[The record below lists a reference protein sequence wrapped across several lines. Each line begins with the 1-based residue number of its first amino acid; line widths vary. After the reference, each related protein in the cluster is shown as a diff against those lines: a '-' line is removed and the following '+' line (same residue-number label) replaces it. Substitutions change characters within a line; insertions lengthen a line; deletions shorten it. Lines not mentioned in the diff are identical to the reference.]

1 MASHSMISRLL
12 GPGFT
17 LLLSAFL
24 LIASVLLSRAAGNDE
39 LFGDFY
45 SALILL
51 NVIGISLLALM
62 SAFQIWR
69 LIGQF
74 RARVLGSRLTLRF
87 VGTFAVL
94 ALIPLAVVY
103 YFAVQFLSRGIDS
116 WFDVQI
122 EQALDDALLLGR
134 SSLESIKLDV
144 VDQLRD
150 DADNIQRAESNFE
163 VFQLL
168 DELRQANDFEEMSLH
183 SMSGEIL
190 ASSSRDSISLIP
202 DVPDERVIRQ
212 LRQGKVYSEIEPIA
226 GGGLQLRVAI
236 RMAGRQVGEIGR
248 VLQILNPLP
257 LRYSRL
263 AESVESAS
271 AEYEKLQ
278 YLRRPLTFSFV
289 LTLSLVTLMT
299 LLIALLIAIYLA
311 RRLVAPLRDLAEGT
325 QAVAQGDYGKQ
336 LPVTSGDE
344 LGVLVSSFNRMTQEI
359 SSAQTAVRNSQF
371 EAEKQ
376 SAYLET
382 VLAHLSAGVMS
393 FDGARQLRTH
403 NAAAERILHTL
414 LGSFVESSIAEMIKA
429 LPTIEPLLNMID
441 QGISDDVSEWQ
452 KEISI
457 NSPLGQQTLVCSGTK
472 LSGAETESGCVV
484 VFDDATALIKA
495 QRDAA
500 WGEVARRLAH
510 EIKNPLTPIQLSAER
525 IRRRYLDKVEK
536 DDREILDRATRT
548 ITQQVESMKSMVN
561 AFSDYAQPV
570 ISRPKRLDINTLI
583 RDITE
588 LHIAHLTKIRFLFD
602 LADDLPLVM
611 TDPAGIRQVLNNLII
626 NASDALGDKG
636 GELKLRTRI
645 DPVKDN
651 LLVLEL
657 QDNGPGFPAELLD
670 RIFEPYV
677 TTKTSGSGLGLPI
690 SRRIIE
696 ENSGTMR
703 AANLPKGGAVV
714 IIQLPV
720 TPSQGTSIDER
731 QGKRE

>member
-1 MASHSMISRLL
+1 MISRLL

-414 LGSFVESSIAEMIKA
+414 LGTFVESSIAEMIKA
-429 LPTIEPLLNMID
+429 LPTVEPLLNMID

-484 VFDDATALIKA
+484 VFDDATTLIKA

-588 LHIAHLTKIRFLFD
+588 LHIAHLTRIRFLFD

-696 ENSGTMR
+696 ENGGTMR
-703 AANLPKGGAVV
+703 ATNLPEGGAVV
-714 IIQLPV
+714 IIHLPV
-720 TPSQGTSIDER
+720 TQSQGTSIDER

>member
-1 MASHSMISRLL
+1 MISRLL

-87 VGTFAVL
+87 VGAFAVL

-382 VLAHLSAGVMS
+382 VLAHLSSGVMS
-393 FDGARQLRTH
+393 FDGDRQLRTH

-414 LGSFVESSIAEMIKA
+414 LGTFVESSIAEMIKA
-429 LPTIEPLLNMID
+429 LPTVEPLLNMID

-588 LHIAHLTKIRFLFD
+588 LHIAHLTRIRFLFD

-696 ENSGTMR
+696 ENGGTMR
-703 AANLPKGGAVV
+703 ATNLPKGGAVV

>member
-1 MASHSMISRLL
+1 MISRLL

-74 RARVLGSRLTLRF
+74 RAKVLGSRLTLRF

-150 DADNIQRAESNFE
+150 DADKIQRADSNFE

-212 LRQGKVYSEIEPIA
+212 LRQGRVYSEIEPIA

-236 RMAGRQVGEIGR
+236 RIAGRQVRDIDR
-248 VLQILNPLP
+248 VLQVLDPLP

-263 AESVESAS
+263 GESVESAS

-382 VLAHLSAGVMS
+382 VLAHLSSGVMS
-393 FDGARQLRTH
+393 FDNNRQLRTH

-414 LGSFVESSIAEMIKA
+414 LGTFVESSIAEMIKA
-429 LPTIEPLLNMID
+429 LPAAEPLLNMID

-472 LSGAETESGCVV
+472 LSGTETESGCVV

-525 IRRRYLDKVEK
+525 IRRRYLDKIEK

-548 ITQQVESMKSMVN
+548 IAQQVESMKSMVN

-570 ISRPKRLDINTLI
+570 ISRPRRLDINTLI

-588 LHIAHLTKIRFLFD
+588 LHVTHLTRIRFLFD
-602 LADDLPLVM
+602 LADDLPQIM

-636 GELKLRTRI
+636 GELKLSTRI
-645 DPVKDN
+645 DHAKDN

-657 QDNGPGFPAELLD
+657 QDNGPGFPAKLLD

-696 ENSGTMR
+696 ENGGTMR
-703 AANLPKGGAVV
+703 ATNLPKGGAVV
-714 IIQLPV
+714 IIHLPV
-720 TPSQGTSIDER
+720 AQSQGASIDDR

>member
-1 MASHSMISRLL
+1 MISRLL

-150 DADNIQRAESNFE
+150 DADKIQRAESNFE

-212 LRQGKVYSEIEPIA
+212 LHQGKVYSEIEPIA

-236 RMAGRQVGEIGR
+236 RMAGRQVGDIGR
-248 VLQILNPLP
+248 VLQVLDPLP

-382 VLAHLSAGVMS
+382 VLAHLSSGVMS

-414 LGSFVESSIAEMIKA
+414 LGTFVESSIAEMIKA
-429 LPTIEPLLNMID
+429 LPAVEPLLNMID

-548 ITQQVESMKSMVN
+548 IAQQVESMKSMVN

-570 ISRPKRLDINTLI
+570 ISRPRRLDINTLI

-588 LHIAHLTKIRFLFD
+588 LHVAHLTRIRFLFD

-636 GELKLRTRI
+636 GELKLSTRI

-696 ENSGTMR
+696 ENGGTMR
-703 AANLPKGGAVV
+703 ATNLPKGGAVV

>member
-1 MASHSMISRLL
+1 MISRLL

-382 VLAHLSAGVMS
+382 VLAHLSSGVMS

-414 LGSFVESSIAEMIKA
+414 LGTFVESSIAEMIKA
-429 LPTIEPLLNMID
+429 LPTVEPLLNMID

-525 IRRRYLDKVEK
+525 IRRRYLDKIEK

-548 ITQQVESMKSMVN
+548 IAQQVESMKSMVN

-588 LHIAHLTKIRFLFD
+588 LHIAHLTRIRFLFD

-636 GELKLRTRI
+636 GELKLSTRI

>member
-1 MASHSMISRLL
+1 MISRLL

-150 DADNIQRAESNFE
+150 DADKIQRAESNFE

-236 RMAGRQVGEIGR
+236 RMAGRQVGDIGR
-248 VLQILNPLP
+248 VLQVLDPLP

-382 VLAHLSAGVMS
+382 VLAHLSSGVMS

-414 LGSFVESSIAEMIKA
+414 LGTFVESSIAEMIKA
-429 LPTIEPLLNMID
+429 LPAAEPLLNMID

-548 ITQQVESMKSMVN
+548 IAQQVESMKSMVN

-570 ISRPKRLDINTLI
+570 ISRPRRLDINTLI

-588 LHIAHLTKIRFLFD
+588 LHVAHLTRIRFLFD

-636 GELKLRTRI
+636 GELKLSTRI

-696 ENSGTMR
+696 ENGGTMR

-720 TPSQGTSIDER
+720 TPSQDTSIDER

>member
-1 MASHSMISRLL
+1 MISRLL

-150 DADNIQRAESNFE
+150 DADKIQRAESNFE

-236 RMAGRQVGEIGR
+236 RIAGRQVRDIDR
-248 VLQILNPLP
+248 VLQVLDPLP

-263 AESVESAS
+263 GESVESAS

-289 LTLSLVTLMT
+289 LTLSLVALMT

-382 VLAHLSAGVMS
+382 VLAHLSSGVMS

-414 LGSFVESSIAEMIKA
+414 LGTFVESSIAEMIKA
-429 LPTIEPLLNMID
+429 LPTVEPLLNMID

-548 ITQQVESMKSMVN
+548 IAQQVESMKSMVN

-588 LHIAHLTKIRFLFD
+588 LHIAHLTRIRFLFD

-636 GELKLRTRI
+636 GELKLSTRI
-645 DPVKDN
+645 DPVKDS

>member
-1 MASHSMISRLL
+1 MISRLL

-24 LIASVLLSRAAGNDE
+24 LIASVLLSRAAVNDE

-74 RARVLGSRLTLRF
+74 RAKVLGSRLTLRF

-94 ALIPLAVVY
+94 SLIPLAVVY

-134 SSLESIKLDV
+134 SSLESIKFDV
-144 VDQLRD
+144 VDQLHD
-150 DADNIQRAESNFE
+150 DADKLRNAESNFE
-163 VFQLL
+163 IFLL
-168 DELRQANDFEEMSLH
+168 LEELRQASDFDEMSLH

-190 ASSSRDSISLIP
+190 ASSSKDSISLIP
-202 DVPDERVIRQ
+202 DVPDQRVIRR
-212 LRQGKVYSEIEPIA
+212 LREGDVYSEIEPIA
-226 GGGLQLRVAI
+226 GGGMQLRVAVLI
-236 RMAGRQVGEIGR
+236 AGQQVGDTDR
-248 VLQILNPLP
+248 VLQVLDPLP
-257 LRYSRL
+257 LPYSRL
-263 AESVESAS
+263 GENVESAS

-382 VLAHLSAGVMS
+382 VLAHLSSGVMS
-393 FDGARQLRTH
+393 FDNNRQLRTY
-403 NAAAERILHTL
+403 NAAAERILHTR
-414 LGSFVESSIAEMIKA
+414 LGTFVESSIAEMIKA
-429 LPTIEPLLNMID
+429 LPAAEPLLSMID

-472 LSGAETESGCVV
+472 LSGTETESGCVV

-525 IRRRYLDKVEK
+525 IRRRYLDKIEK

-548 ITQQVESMKSMVN
+548 IAQQVESMKSMVN

-570 ISRPKRLDINTLI
+570 ISRPRRLDINTLI

-588 LHIAHLTKIRFLFD
+588 LHVTHLTRIRFLFD
-602 LADDLPLVM
+602 LADDLPQIM

-636 GELKLRTRI
+636 GELKLSTRI
-645 DPVKDN
+645 DHAKDN

-657 QDNGPGFPAELLD
+657 QDNGPGFPAKLLD

-696 ENSGTMR
+696 ENGGTMR
-703 AANLPKGGAVV
+703 ATNLPKGGAIV
-714 IIQLPV
+714 IIHLPV
-720 TPSQGTSIDER
+720 AQSQGASIDDR

>member
-74 RARVLGSRLTLRF
+74 RAKVLGSRLTLRF

-150 DADNIQRAESNFE
+150 DADKIQRADSNFE

-212 LRQGKVYSEIEPIA
+212 LRQGRVYSEIEPIA

-236 RMAGRQVGEIGR
+236 RIAGRQVRDIDR
-248 VLQILNPLP
+248 VLQVLDPLP

-263 AESVESAS
+263 GESVESAS

-382 VLAHLSAGVMS
+382 VLAHLSSGVMS
-393 FDGARQLRTH
+393 FDNNRQLRTH

-414 LGSFVESSIAEMIKA
+414 LGTFVESSIAEMIKA
-429 LPTIEPLLNMID
+429 LPAAEPLLNMID

-472 LSGAETESGCVV
+472 LSGTETESGCVV

-510 EIKNPLTPIQLSAER
+510 EIKNPLTPIQLSTER
-525 IRRRYLDKVEK
+525 IRRRYLDKIEK

-548 ITQQVESMKSMVN
+548 IAQQVESMKSMVN

-570 ISRPKRLDINTLI
+570 ISRPRRLDINTLI

-588 LHIAHLTKIRFLFD
+588 LHVAHLTRIRFLFD
-602 LADDLPLVM
+602 LADDLPQIM

-636 GELKLRTRI
+636 GELKLSTRI
-645 DPVKDN
+645 DHAKDN

-657 QDNGPGFPAELLD
+657 QDNGPGFPAKLLD

-696 ENSGTMR
+696 ENGGTMR
-703 AANLPKGGAVV
+703 ATNLPKGGAVV
-714 IIQLPV
+714 IIHLPV
-720 TPSQGTSIDER
+720 GQSQGASIDDR

>member
-1 MASHSMISRLL
+1 MISRLL

-24 LIASVLLSRAAGNDE
+24 LIASVLLSRAAVNDE

-51 NVIGISLLALM
+51 NVIGIGLLALM
-62 SAFQIWR
+62 NAFQIWR

-74 RARVLGSRLTLRF
+74 RAKVLGSRLTLRF

-94 ALIPLAVVY
+94 SLIPLAVVY

-134 SSLESIKLDV
+134 SSLESIKFDV
-144 VDQLRD
+144 VDQLHD
-150 DADNIQRAESNFE
+150 DADKLRNAESNFE
-163 VFQLL
+163 IFLL
-168 DELRQANDFEEMSLH
+168 LEELRQASDFDEMSLH

-190 ASSSRDSISLIP
+190 ASSSKDSISLIP
-202 DVPDERVIRQ
+202 DVPDQRVIRR
-212 LRQGKVYSEIEPIA
+212 LREGDVYSEIEPIA
-226 GGGLQLRVAI
+226 GGGMQLRVAVLI
-236 RMAGRQVGEIGR
+236 AGQQVGDTDR
-248 VLQILNPLP
+248 VLQVLDPLP
-257 LRYSRL
+257 LPYSRL
-263 AESVESAS
+263 GENVESAS

-359 SSAQTAVRNSQF
+359 SSAQTEVRNSQY

-382 VLAHLSAGVMS
+382 VLAHLSSGVMS
-393 FDGARQLRTH
+393 FDNDRRLRTH
-403 NAAAERILHTL
+403 NAAAERILHTVL
-414 LGSFVESSIAEMIKA
+414 DTFVESSIFEMIKA
-429 LPTIEPLLNMID
+429 LPSAEPLLNMID
-441 QGISDDVSEWQ
+441 QSINDDISEWQ
-452 KEISI
+452 KEIRI
-457 NSPLGQQTLVCSGTK
+457 NSPLGPQTLVCSGTK
-472 LSGAETESGCVV
+472 LSGTESESGYVV

-525 IRRRYLDKVEK
+525 IRRRYLDKIEE

-548 ITQQVESMKSMVN
+548 IVQQVESMKSMVN

-570 ISRPKRLDINTLI
+570 ISRPKRLDINMLI
-583 RDITE
+583 LDITE
-588 LHIAHLTKIRFLFD
+588 LHVTHLTRIRFLFD

-636 GELKLRTRI
+636 GELILRTRI
-645 DPVKDN
+645 NLVNDN
-651 LLVLEL
+651 ILILEL
-657 QDNGPGFPAELLD
+657 QDNGPGFPADLLD

-696 ENSGTMR
+696 ESGGAIR
-703 AANLPKGGAVV
+703 ATNLPKGGAVV
-714 IIQLPV
+714 IIHLPV
-720 TPSQGTSIDER
+720 TQD
-731 QGKRE
+731 

>member
-1 MASHSMISRLL
+1 MISRLL

-24 LIASVLLSRAAGNDE
+24 LIASILLSRAAGNDE

-45 SALILL
+45 TALILL

-150 DADNIQRAESNFE
+150 DADKIQNAESSFE
-163 VFQLL
+163 IFQLL

-183 SMSGEIL
+183 SMSGKIL
-190 ASSSRDSISLIP
+190 ASSSRDVISLIP

-212 LRQGKVYSEIEPIA
+212 LRQGKVYSEMEPIA
-226 GGGLQLRVAI
+226 GGGLRLRVAI
-236 RMAGRQVGEIGR
+236 RLAGQRVGDTDR
-248 VLQILNPLP
+248 VLQVLDRLP

-263 AESVESAS
+263 GESVESAS

-311 RRLVAPLRDLAEGT
+311 KRLVAPLRDLAEGT

-376 SAYLET
+376 RAYLET
-382 VLAHLSAGVMS
+382 VLAHLSSGVMS
-393 FDGARQLRTH
+393 FDSNRQLRTH

-414 LGSFVESSIAEMIKA
+414 LGTFVESSIAEMIKA
-429 LPTIEPLLNMID
+429 LPAAEPLLNMIS

-525 IRRRYLDKVEK
+525 IRRRYLDKIEK

-570 ISRPKRLDINTLI
+570 ISRPRRLDINMLI

-588 LHIAHLTKIRFLFD
+588 LHVAHLTRIRFLFD
-602 LADDLPLVM
+602 LADDLPPVM

-636 GELKLRTRI
+636 GELKLSTRI
-645 DPVKDN
+645 DYAKDN
-651 LLVLEL
+651 ILVLEL
-657 QDNGPGFPAELLD
+657 QDNGPGFPPELLD

-677 TTKTSGSGLGLPI
+677 TTKSSGSGLGLPI

-696 ENSGTMR
+696 ENGGTMR
-703 AANLPKGGAVV
+703 ATNLPEGGAVV
-714 IIQLPV
+714 IIHLPV
-720 TPSQGTSIDER
+720 TQSQGTSIDER

>member
-1 MASHSMISRLL
+1 MISQLL

-51 NVIGISLLALM
+51 NVIGIGLLALM

-150 DADNIQRAESNFE
+150 DADKIQNAGSSFE

-168 DELRQANDFEEMSLH
+168 DELRQASDFEEMSLH
-183 SMSGEIL
+183 SMSGKIL
-190 ASSSRDSISLIP
+190 ASSSKDAISLIP
-202 DVPDERVIRQ
+202 NVPDERVIRQ
-212 LRQGKVYSEIEPIA
+212 LRQGKVYSEMEPIA

-236 RMAGRQVGEIGR
+236 RITGRQVGDTDR
-248 VLQILNPLP
+248 VLLVIDPLP

-263 AESVESAS
+263 GQSVEAAY

-299 LLIALLIAIYLA
+299 LLISLLIAIYLA

-359 SSAQTAVRNSQF
+359 SSAQTAVRNSQI

-376 SAYLET
+376 RAYLET
-382 VLAHLSAGVMS
+382 VLAHLSSGVMS
-393 FDGARQLRTH
+393 FDSHRQLRTH
-403 NAAAERILHTL
+403 NAAAERILHTP
-414 LGSFVESSIAEMIKA
+414 LGTFVESSIAEMINA
-429 LPTIEPLLNMID
+429 LPTAKPLLNMID

-457 NSPLGQQTLVCSGTK
+457 NSPLGPQTLVCSSTK
-472 LSGAETESGCVV
+472 LSGTETESGCVV

-525 IRRRYLDKVEK
+525 IRRRYLDKIEK

-548 ITQQVESMKSMVN
+548 IVQQVESMKSMVD

-570 ISRPKRLDINTLI
+570 NSRPKCLDINTLI

-588 LHIAHLTKIRFLFD
+588 LHVAHLTKIRFLFD
-602 LADDLPLVM
+602 LTDDLPLVM
-611 TDPAGIRQVLNNLII
+611 TDPTGVRQVLNNLII

-636 GELKLRTRI
+636 GELKLSTRI
-645 DPVKDN
+645 DHANDN
-651 LLVLEL
+651 FLVLEL

-677 TTKTSGSGLGLPI
+677 TTKISGSGLGLPI

-696 ENSGTMR
+696 ENGGTMR
-703 AANLPKGGAVV
+703 ATNLPKGGAVV
-714 IIQLPV
+714 IIHLPV
-720 TPSQGTSIDER
+720 TQSQGTSIDER

>member
-1 MASHSMISRLL
+1 MISRLL

-150 DADNIQRAESNFE
+150 DADKIQRAESNFE

-212 LRQGKVYSEIEPIA
+212 LHQGKVYSEIEPIA

-236 RMAGRQVGEIGR
+236 RMAGRQVGDIGR
-248 VLQILNPLP
+248 VLQVLDPLP

-359 SSAQTAVRNSQF
+359 SSAQTAVRTSQF

-382 VLAHLSAGVMS
+382 VLAHLSSGVMS

-414 LGSFVESSIAEMIKA
+414 LGTFVESSIAEMIKA
-429 LPTIEPLLNMID
+429 LPAVEPLLNMID

-548 ITQQVESMKSMVN
+548 IAQQVESMKSMVN

-570 ISRPKRLDINTLI
+570 ISRPRRLDINTLI

-588 LHIAHLTKIRFLFD
+588 LHVAHLTRIRFLFD

-636 GELKLRTRI
+636 GELKLSTRI

-696 ENSGTMR
+696 ENGGTMR
-703 AANLPKGGAVV
+703 ATNLPKGGAVV

>member
-1 MASHSMISRLL
+1 MISRLL

-150 DADNIQRAESNFE
+150 DADKIQRAESNFE

-236 RMAGRQVGEIGR
+236 RMAGRQVGDIGR
-248 VLQILNPLP
+248 VLQVLDPLP

-382 VLAHLSAGVMS
+382 VLAHLSSGVMS

-414 LGSFVESSIAEMIKA
+414 LGTFVESSIAEMIKA
-429 LPTIEPLLNMID
+429 LPAAEPLLNMID

-548 ITQQVESMKSMVN
+548 IAQQVESMKSMVN

-570 ISRPKRLDINTLI
+570 ISRPRRLDINTLI

-588 LHIAHLTKIRFLFD
+588 LHVAHLTRIRFLFD

-636 GELKLRTRI
+636 GELKLSTRI

>member
-1 MASHSMISRLL
+1 MISRLL

-87 VGTFAVL
+87 VGAFAVL

-382 VLAHLSAGVMS
+382 VLAHLSSGVMS

-414 LGSFVESSIAEMIKA
+414 LGTFVESSIAEMIKA
-429 LPTIEPLLNMID
+429 LPTVEPLLNMID

-484 VFDDATALIKA
+484 VFDDATTLIKA

-588 LHIAHLTKIRFLFD
+588 LHIAHLTRIRFLFD

>member
-1 MASHSMISRLL
+1 MISRLL

-382 VLAHLSAGVMS
+382 VLAHLSSGVMS

-414 LGSFVESSIAEMIKA
+414 LGTFVESSIAEMIKA
-429 LPTIEPLLNMID
+429 LPTVEPLLNMID

-484 VFDDATALIKA
+484 VFDDATTLIKA

-588 LHIAHLTKIRFLFD
+588 LHIAHLTRIRFLFD

>member
-1 MASHSMISRLL
+1 MISRLL

-74 RARVLGSRLTLRF
+74 RAKVLGSRLTLRF

-150 DADNIQRAESNFE
+150 DADKIQRAESNFE

-212 LRQGKVYSEIEPIA
+212 LRQGRVYSEIEPIA

-236 RMAGRQVGEIGR
+236 RIAGRQVRDIDR
-248 VLQILNPLP
+248 VLQVLDPLP

-263 AESVESAS
+263 GESVESAS

-382 VLAHLSAGVMS
+382 VLAHLSSGVMS
-393 FDGARQLRTH
+393 FDNNRQLRTH

-414 LGSFVESSIAEMIKA
+414 LGTFVESSIAEMIKA
-429 LPTIEPLLNMID
+429 LPAAEPLLNMID

-472 LSGAETESGCVV
+472 LSGTETESGCVV

-525 IRRRYLDKVEK
+525 IRRRYLDKIEK

-548 ITQQVESMKSMVN
+548 IAQQVESMKSMVN

-570 ISRPKRLDINTLI
+570 ISRPRRLDINTLI

-588 LHIAHLTKIRFLFD
+588 LHVAHLTRIRFLFD
-602 LADDLPLVM
+602 LADDLPQIM

-636 GELKLRTRI
+636 GELKLSTRI
-645 DPVKDN
+645 DHAKDN

-657 QDNGPGFPAELLD
+657 QDNGPGFPAKLLD

-696 ENSGTMR
+696 ENGGTMR
-703 AANLPKGGAVV
+703 ATNLPKGGAIV
-714 IIQLPV
+714 IIHLPV
-720 TPSQGTSIDER
+720 AQSQGASKDDR

>member
-1 MASHSMISRLL
+1 MISRLL

-414 LGSFVESSIAEMIKA
+414 LGTFVESSIAEMIKA
-429 LPTIEPLLNMID
+429 LPTVEPLLNMID

-484 VFDDATALIKA
+484 VFDDATTLIKA

-588 LHIAHLTKIRFLFD
+588 LHIAHLTRIRFLFD

-696 ENSGTMR
+696 ENGGTMR

>member
-1 MASHSMISRLL
+1 MISRLL

-150 DADNIQRAESNFE
+150 DADKIQRAESNFE

-236 RMAGRQVGEIGR
+236 RMAGRQVGDIGR
-248 VLQILNPLP
+248 VLQVLDPLP

-382 VLAHLSAGVMS
+382 VLAHLSSGVMS

-414 LGSFVESSIAEMIKA
+414 LGTFVESSIAEMIKA
-429 LPTIEPLLNMID
+429 LPAAEPLLNMID

-548 ITQQVESMKSMVN
+548 IAQQVESMKSMVN

-570 ISRPKRLDINTLI
+570 ISRPRRLDINTLI

-588 LHIAHLTKIRFLFD
+588 LHVAHLTRIRFLFD

-636 GELKLRTRI
+636 GELKLSTRI

-696 ENSGTMR
+696 ENGGTMR
-703 AANLPKGGAVV
+703 ATNLPKGGAVV

>member
-1 MASHSMISRLL
+1 MISRLL

-51 NVIGISLLALM
+51 NVIGISLLAVM

-74 RARVLGSRLTLRF
+74 RTKVLGSRLTLRF

-94 ALIPLAVVY
+94 SLIPLAVVY

-134 SSLESIKLDV
+134 SSLESIKFDV
-144 VDQLRD
+144 VDQLHD
-150 DADNIQRAESNFE
+150 DADKIRNAESNFE
-163 VFQLL
+163 IFLL
-168 DELRQANDFEEMSLH
+168 LEELRQASDFDEMSLH

-190 ASSSRDSISLIP
+190 ASSSKDSISLIP
-202 DVPDERVIRQ
+202 DVPDQRVIRR
-212 LRQGKVYSEIEPIA
+212 LREGDVYSEIEPIA
-226 GGGLQLRVAI
+226 GGGMQLRVAVLI
-236 RMAGRQVGEIGR
+236 AGQQVGDTDR
-248 VLQILNPLP
+248 VLQVLDPLP
-257 LRYSRL
+257 LPYSRL
-263 AESVESAS
+263 GENVESAS

-311 RRLVAPLRDLAEGT
+311 RRLVAPLRELAEGT

-382 VLAHLSAGVMS
+382 VLAHLSSGVMS
-393 FDGARQLRTH
+393 FDNNRQLRTY

-414 LGSFVESSIAEMIKA
+414 LGTFVESSIAEMIKA
-429 LPTIEPLLNMID
+429 LPAAEPLLSIID

-472 LSGAETESGCVV
+472 LSGTETESGCVV

-525 IRRRYLDKVEK
+525 IRRRYLDKIEK

-548 ITQQVESMKSMVN
+548 IAQQVESMKSMVN

-570 ISRPKRLDINTLI
+570 ISRPRRLDINTLI

-588 LHIAHLTKIRFLFD
+588 LHVTHLTRIRFLFD
-602 LADDLPLVM
+602 LADDLPQIM

-636 GELKLRTRI
+636 GELKLSTRI
-645 DPVKDN
+645 DHAKDN

-657 QDNGPGFPAELLD
+657 QDNGPGFPAKLLD

-696 ENSGTMR
+696 ENGGTMR
-703 AANLPKGGAVV
+703 ATNLPKGGAIV
-714 IIQLPV
+714 IIHLPV
-720 TPSQGTSIDER
+720 AQSQGASIDDR

>member
-1 MASHSMISRLL
+1 MISQLL

-150 DADNIQRAESNFE
+150 DADKIQNAESSFE

-168 DELRQANDFEEMSLH
+168 DELRQASDFEEMSLH
-183 SMSGEIL
+183 SMSGKIL
-190 ASSSRDSISLIP
+190 ASSSKDAISLIP
-202 DVPDERVIRQ
+202 NVPDERVIRQ
-212 LRQGKVYSEIEPIA
+212 LRQGKVYSEMEPIA

-236 RMAGRQVGEIGR
+236 RITGRQVGDTDR
-248 VLQILNPLP
+248 VLLVIDPLP

-263 AESVESAS
+263 GQSVEAAY

-299 LLIALLIAIYLA
+299 LLISLLIAIYLA

-359 SSAQTAVRNSQF
+359 SSAQTAVRNSQI

-376 SAYLET
+376 RAYLET
-382 VLAHLSAGVMS
+382 VLAHLSSGVMS
-393 FDGARQLRTH
+393 FDSHRQLRTH
-403 NAAAERILHTL
+403 NAAAERILHTP
-414 LGSFVESSIAEMIKA
+414 LGTFVESSITEMTKA
-429 LPTIEPLLNMID
+429 LPSAEPLLNMID
-441 QGISDDVSEWQ
+441 QGINDDVSEWQ

-457 NSPLGQQTLVCSGTK
+457 NSPLGPQTLVCSGTK
-472 LSGAETESGCVV
+472 LSGTETESGYVV

-525 IRRRYLDKVEK
+525 IRRRYLDKIEK
-536 DDREILDRATRT
+536 DDREILDRAT
-548 ITQQVESMKSMVN
+548 Q
-561 AFSDYAQPV
+561 
-570 ISRPKRLDINTLI
+570 
-583 RDITE
+583 
-588 LHIAHLTKIRFLFD
+588 
-602 LADDLPLVM
+602 DDCP
-611 TDPAGIRQVLNNLII
+611 TG
-626 NASDALGDKG
+626 
-636 GELKLRTRI
+636 
-645 DPVKDN
+645 
-651 LLVLEL
+651 
-657 QDNGPGFPAELLD
+657 
-670 RIFEPYV
+670 
-677 TTKTSGSGLGLPI
+677 
-690 SRRIIE
+690 
-696 ENSGTMR
+696 
-703 AANLPKGGAVV
+703 
-714 IIQLPV
+714 
-720 TPSQGTSIDER
+720 
-731 QGKRE
+731 

>member
-1 MASHSMISRLL
+1 MISRLL

-74 RARVLGSRLTLRF
+74 RAKVLGSRLTLRF

-150 DADNIQRAESNFE
+150 DADKIQRAESNFE

-212 LRQGKVYSEIEPIA
+212 LRQGRVYSEIEPIA

-236 RMAGRQVGEIGR
+236 RIAGRQVRDIDR
-248 VLQILNPLP
+248 VLQVLDPLP

-263 AESVESAS
+263 GESVESAS

-382 VLAHLSAGVMS
+382 VLAHLSSGVMS
-393 FDGARQLRTH
+393 FDNNRQLRTH

-414 LGSFVESSIAEMIKA
+414 LGTFVESSIAEMIKA
-429 LPTIEPLLNMID
+429 LPAAEPLLNMID

-484 VFDDATALIKA
+484 VFDDATTLIKA

-525 IRRRYLDKVEK
+525 IRRRYLDKIEK

-548 ITQQVESMKSMVN
+548 IAQQVESMKSMVN

-570 ISRPKRLDINTLI
+570 ISRPRRLDINTLI

-588 LHIAHLTKIRFLFD
+588 LHVAHLTRIRFLFD
-602 LADDLPLVM
+602 LADDLPQIM

-636 GELKLRTRI
+636 GELKLSTRI
-645 DPVKDN
+645 DHAKDN

-657 QDNGPGFPAELLD
+657 QDNGPGFPAKLLD

-696 ENSGTMR
+696 ENGGTMR
-703 AANLPKGGAVV
+703 ATNLPKGGAVV
-714 IIQLPV
+714 IIHLPV
-720 TPSQGTSIDER
+720 AQSQGASIDDR

>member
-1 MASHSMISRLL
+1 MISRLL

-74 RARVLGSRLTLRF
+74 RAKVLGSRLTLRF

-289 LTLSLVTLMT
+289 LTLSLVALMT

-359 SSAQTAVRNSQF
+359 SSAQTAVRTSQF

-414 LGSFVESSIAEMIKA
+414 LGTFVESSIAEMTKA
-429 LPTIEPLLNMID
+429 LPAIEPLLNMID

-548 ITQQVESMKSMVN
+548 IAQQVESMKSMVN

-588 LHIAHLTKIRFLFD
+588 LHIAHLTRIRFLFD

>member
-1 MASHSMISRLL
+1 MISRLL

-24 LIASVLLSRAAGNDE
+24 LIASILLSRAAGNDE

-150 DADNIQRAESNFE
+150 DADKIQNAESSFE
-163 VFQLL
+163 IFQLL

-183 SMSGEIL
+183 SMSGKIL
-190 ASSSRDSISLIP
+190 ASSSRDVISLIP

-212 LRQGKVYSEIEPIA
+212 LRQGKVYSEMEPIA
-226 GGGLQLRVAI
+226 GGGLRLRVAI
-236 RMAGRQVGEIGR
+236 RIAGQRVGDTDR
-248 VLQILNPLP
+248 VLQVLDLLP

-263 AESVESAS
+263 GESVESAS

-311 RRLVAPLRDLAEGT
+311 KRLVAPLRDLAEGT

-376 SAYLET
+376 RAYLET
-382 VLAHLSAGVMS
+382 VLAHLSSGVMS
-393 FDGARQLRTH
+393 FDSNRQLRTH

-414 LGSFVESSIAEMIKA
+414 LGTFVESSIAEMIKA
-429 LPTIEPLLNMID
+429 LPAAEPLLNMIG

-457 NSPLGQQTLVCSGTK
+457 NSPLGQQTLVCSSTK
-472 LSGAETESGCVV
+472 LSGTETESGCVV

-525 IRRRYLDKVEK
+525 IRRRYLDKIEK

-548 ITQQVESMKSMVN
+548 IAQQVESMKSMVN

-570 ISRPKRLDINTLI
+570 ISRPRRLDINTLI

-588 LHIAHLTKIRFLFD
+588 LHVAHLTRIRFLFD
-602 LADDLPLVM
+602 LADDLPPVM

-636 GELKLRTRI
+636 GELKLSTRI
-645 DPVKDN
+645 DYAKDN
-651 LLVLEL
+651 ILVLEL
-657 QDNGPGFPAELLD
+657 QDNGPGFPAELLG

-677 TTKTSGSGLGLPI
+677 TTKSSGSGLGLPI

-696 ENSGTMR
+696 ENGGTMR
-703 AANLPKGGAVV
+703 ATNLPEGGAVV
-714 IIQLPV
+714 IIHLPV
-720 TPSQGTSIDER
+720 TQSQGTSIDER

>member
-1 MASHSMISRLL
+1 MISRLL

-24 LIASVLLSRAAGNDE
+24 LIASVLLSRAAVNDE

-51 NVIGISLLALM
+51 NVIGIGLLALM
-62 SAFQIWR
+62 NAFQIWR

-74 RARVLGSRLTLRF
+74 RAKVLGSRLTLRF

-94 ALIPLAVVY
+94 SLIPLAVVY

-134 SSLESIKLDV
+134 SSLESIKFDV
-144 VDQLRD
+144 VDQLHD
-150 DADNIQRAESNFE
+150 DADKLRNAESNFE
-163 VFQLL
+163 IFLL
-168 DELRQANDFEEMSLH
+168 LEELRQASDFDEMSLH

-190 ASSSRDSISLIP
+190 ASSSKDSISLIP
-202 DVPDERVIRQ
+202 DVPDQRVIRR
-212 LRQGKVYSEIEPIA
+212 LREGDVYSEIEPIA
-226 GGGLQLRVAI
+226 GGGMQLRVAVLI
-236 RMAGRQVGEIGR
+236 AGQQVGDTDR
-248 VLQILNPLP
+248 VLQVLDPLP
-257 LRYSRL
+257 LPYSRL
-263 AESVESAS
+263 GENVESAS

-299 LLIALLIAIYLA
+299 LLIALLVAIYLA
-311 RRLVAPLRDLAEGT
+311 RRLVAPLRELAEGT

-382 VLAHLSAGVMS
+382 VLAHLSSGVMS
-393 FDGARQLRTH
+393 FDNNRQLRTY

-414 LGSFVESSIAEMIKA
+414 LGTFVESSIAEMIKA
-429 LPTIEPLLNMID
+429 LPAAEPLLSMID

-472 LSGAETESGCVV
+472 LSGTETESGCVV

-525 IRRRYLDKVEK
+525 IRRRYLDKIEK

-548 ITQQVESMKSMVN
+548 IAQQVESMKSMVN

-570 ISRPKRLDINTLI
+570 ISRPRRLDINTLI

-588 LHIAHLTKIRFLFD
+588 LHVTHLTRIRFLFD
-602 LADDLPLVM
+602 LADDLPQIM

-636 GELKLRTRI
+636 GELKLSTRI
-645 DPVKDN
+645 DHAKDN

-657 QDNGPGFPAELLD
+657 QDNGPGFPAKLLD

-696 ENSGTMR
+696 ENGGTMR
-703 AANLPKGGAVV
+703 ATNLPKGGAAV
-714 IIQLPV
+714 IIHLPV
-720 TPSQGTSIDER
+720 TQSQATSIDDR

>member
-1 MASHSMISRLL
+1 MISRLL

-74 RARVLGSRLTLRF
+74 RAKVLGSRLTLRF

-150 DADNIQRAESNFE
+150 DADKIQRAESNFE

-236 RMAGRQVGEIGR
+236 RMAGRQVGDIGR
-248 VLQILNPLP
+248 VLQVLDPLP

-359 SSAQTAVRNSQF
+359 NSAQTAVRTSQF

-382 VLAHLSAGVMS
+382 VLAHLSSGVMS

-414 LGSFVESSIAEMIKA
+414 LGTFVESSIAEMTKA
-429 LPTIEPLLNMID
+429 LPAVEPLLNMID
-441 QGISDDVSEWQ
+441 QGISDNVSEWQ

-548 ITQQVESMKSMVN
+548 IAQQVESMKSMVN

-588 LHIAHLTKIRFLFD
+588 LHIAHLTRIRFLFD

-636 GELKLRTRI
+636 GELKLSTRI
-645 DPVKDN
+645 DPVKDS

-696 ENSGTMR
+696 ENGGTMR
-703 AANLPKGGAVV
+703 ATNLPKGGAVV

-720 TPSQGTSIDER
+720 TPSQDTSIDER

>member
-1 MASHSMISRLL
+1 MISRLL

-150 DADNIQRAESNFE
+150 DADKIQRAESNFE

-236 RMAGRQVGEIGR
+236 RMAGRQVGDIGR
-248 VLQILNPLP
+248 VLQVLDPLP

-289 LTLSLVTLMT
+289 LTLSLVALMT

-382 VLAHLSAGVMS
+382 VLAHLSSGVMS
-393 FDGARQLRTH
+393 FDGDRQLRTH

-414 LGSFVESSIAEMIKA
+414 LDTFVESSIAEMIKA
-429 LPTIEPLLNMID
+429 LPAAEPLLNMID

-548 ITQQVESMKSMVN
+548 IAQQVESMKSMVN
-561 AFSDYAQPV
+561 AFSDYAQPE
-570 ISRPKRLDINTLI
+570 ISRPRRLDINTLI

-588 LHIAHLTKIRFLFD
+588 LHVAHLTRIRFLFD

-636 GELKLRTRI
+636 GELKLSTRI

-696 ENSGTMR
+696 ENGGTMR
-703 AANLPKGGAVV
+703 ATNLPKGGAVV

>member
-1 MASHSMISRLL
+1 MISRLL

-150 DADNIQRAESNFE
+150 DADKIQRAESNFE

-212 LRQGKVYSEIEPIA
+212 LHQGKVYSEIEPIA

-236 RMAGRQVGEIGR
+236 RMAGRQVGDIGR
-248 VLQILNPLP
+248 VLQVLDPLP

-382 VLAHLSAGVMS
+382 VLAHLSSGVMS
-393 FDGARQLRTH
+393 FDGDRQLRTH

-414 LGSFVESSIAEMIKA
+414 LGTFVESSIAEMIKA
-429 LPTIEPLLNMID
+429 LPAAEPLLNMID

-548 ITQQVESMKSMVN
+548 IAQQVESMKSMVN

-570 ISRPKRLDINTLI
+570 ISRPRRLDINTLI

-588 LHIAHLTKIRFLFD
+588 LHVAHLTRIRFLFD

-636 GELKLRTRI
+636 GELKLSTRI

-696 ENSGTMR
+696 ENGGTMR
-703 AANLPKGGAVV
+703 ATNLPKGGAVV

>member
-150 DADNIQRAESNFE
+150 DADKIQRAESNFE

-236 RMAGRQVGEIGR
+236 RMAGRQVGDIGR
-248 VLQILNPLP
+248 VLQVLDPLP

-382 VLAHLSAGVMS
+382 VLAHLSSGVMS

-414 LGSFVESSIAEMIKA
+414 LGTFVESSIAEMIKA
-429 LPTIEPLLNMID
+429 LPAAEPLLNMID

-548 ITQQVESMKSMVN
+548 IAQQVESMKSMVN

-570 ISRPKRLDINTLI
+570 ISRPRRLDINTLI

-588 LHIAHLTKIRFLFD
+588 LHVAHLTRIRFLFD

-636 GELKLRTRI
+636 GELKLSTRI

-696 ENSGTMR
+696 ENGGTMR
-703 AANLPKGGAVV
+703 ATNLPKGGAVV

>member
-1 MASHSMISRLL
+1 MISRLL

-150 DADNIQRAESNFE
+150 DADKIQRAESNFE

-236 RMAGRQVGEIGR
+236 RMSGRQVGDIGR
-248 VLQILNPLP
+248 VLQVLDPLP

-382 VLAHLSAGVMS
+382 VLAHLSSGVMS

-414 LGSFVESSIAEMIKA
+414 LGTFVESSIAEMIKA
-429 LPTIEPLLNMID
+429 LPAAEPLLNMID

-548 ITQQVESMKSMVN
+548 IAQQVESMKSMVN

-588 LHIAHLTKIRFLFD
+588 LHIAHLTRIRFLFD

-636 GELKLRTRI
+636 GELKLSTRI

-696 ENSGTMR
+696 ENGGTMR
-703 AANLPKGGAVV
+703 ATNLPKGGAVV

>member
-1 MASHSMISRLL
+1 MISRLL
-12 GPGFT
+12 GPGLT

-236 RMAGRQVGEIGR
+236 RMAGRQVGEIDR

-382 VLAHLSAGVMS
+382 VLAHLSSGVMS

-414 LGSFVESSIAEMIKA
+414 LGTFVESSIAEMTKA
-429 LPTIEPLLNMID
+429 LPAVEPLLNMID

-484 VFDDATALIKA
+484 VFDDATTLIKA

-588 LHIAHLTKIRFLFD
+588 LHIAHLTRIRFLFD

>member
-1 MASHSMISRLL
+1 MISRLL

-74 RARVLGSRLTLRF
+74 RAKVLGSRLTLRF

-150 DADNIQRAESNFE
+150 DADKIQRADSNFE

-212 LRQGKVYSEIEPIA
+212 LRQGRVYSEIEPIA

-236 RMAGRQVGEIGR
+236 RIAGRQVRDIDR
-248 VLQILNPLP
+248 VLQVLDPLP

-263 AESVESAS
+263 GESVESAS

-382 VLAHLSAGVMS
+382 VLAHLSSGVMS
-393 FDGARQLRTH
+393 FDNNRQLRTH

-414 LGSFVESSIAEMIKA
+414 LGTFVESSIAEMIKA
-429 LPTIEPLLNMID
+429 LPAAEPLLNMID

-472 LSGAETESGCVV
+472 LSGTETESGCVV

-525 IRRRYLDKVEK
+525 IRRRYLDKIEK

-548 ITQQVESMKSMVN
+548 IAQQVESMKSMVN

-570 ISRPKRLDINTLI
+570 ISRPRRLDINTLI

-588 LHIAHLTKIRFLFD
+588 LHVAHLTRIRFLFD
-602 LADDLPLVM
+602 LADDLPQIM

-636 GELKLRTRI
+636 GELKLSTRI
-645 DPVKDN
+645 DHAKDN

-657 QDNGPGFPAELLD
+657 QDNGPGFPAKLLD

-696 ENSGTMR
+696 ENGGTMR
-703 AANLPKGGAVV
+703 ATNLPKGGAVV
-714 IIQLPV
+714 IIHLPV
-720 TPSQGTSIDER
+720 AQSQGASINDR

>member
-1 MASHSMISRLL
+1 MISRLL

-150 DADNIQRAESNFE
+150 DADKIQRAESNFE

-236 RMAGRQVGEIGR
+236 RMAGRQVGDIGR
-248 VLQILNPLP
+248 VLQVLDPLP

-289 LTLSLVTLMT
+289 LTLSLVALMT

-382 VLAHLSAGVMS
+382 VLAHLSSGVMS
-393 FDGARQLRTH
+393 FDGDRQLRTH

-414 LGSFVESSIAEMIKA
+414 LGTFVESSIAEMIKA
-429 LPTIEPLLNMID
+429 LPAAEPLLNMID

-548 ITQQVESMKSMVN
+548 IAQQVESMKSMVN

-588 LHIAHLTKIRFLFD
+588 LHVAHLTRIRFLFD

-636 GELKLRTRI
+636 GELKLSTRI

-696 ENSGTMR
+696 ENGGTMR
-703 AANLPKGGAVV
+703 ATNLPKGGAVV

>member
-1 MASHSMISRLL
+1 MISRLL

-74 RARVLGSRLTLRF
+74 RAKVLGSRLTLRF

-150 DADNIQRAESNFE
+150 DADKIQRADSNFE

-212 LRQGKVYSEIEPIA
+212 LRQGRVYSEIEPIA

-236 RMAGRQVGEIGR
+236 RIAGRQVRDIDR
-248 VLQILNPLP
+248 VLQVLDPLP

-263 AESVESAS
+263 GESVESAS

-382 VLAHLSAGVMS
+382 VLAHLSSGVMS
-393 FDGARQLRTH
+393 FDNNRQLRTH

-414 LGSFVESSIAEMIKA
+414 LGTFVESSIAEMIKA
-429 LPTIEPLLNMID
+429 LPAAEPLLNMID

-472 LSGAETESGCVV
+472 LSGTETESGCVV

-525 IRRRYLDKVEK
+525 IRRRYLDKIEK

-548 ITQQVESMKSMVN
+548 IAQQVESMKSMVN

-570 ISRPKRLDINTLI
+570 ISRPRRLDINTLI

-588 LHIAHLTKIRFLFD
+588 LHVAHLTRIRFLFD
-602 LADDLPLVM
+602 LADDLPQIM

-636 GELKLRTRI
+636 GELKLSTRI
-645 DPVKDN
+645 DHAKDN

-657 QDNGPGFPAELLD
+657 QDNGPGFPAKLLD

-696 ENSGTMR
+696 ENGGTMR
-703 AANLPKGGAVV
+703 ATNLPKGGAVV
-714 IIQLPV
+714 IIHLPV
-720 TPSQGTSIDER
+720 GQSQGASIDDR

>member
-24 LIASVLLSRAAGNDE
+24 LIASVLLSRAAVNDE

-51 NVIGISLLALM
+51 NVIGIGLLVLM
-62 SAFQIWR
+62 NAFQIWR

-74 RARVLGSRLTLRF
+74 RAKVLGSRLTLRF

-94 ALIPLAVVY
+94 SLIPLAVVY

-134 SSLESIKLDV
+134 SSLESIKFDV
-144 VDQLRD
+144 VDQLHD
-150 DADNIQRAESNFE
+150 DADKLRNAESNFE
-163 VFQLL
+163 IFLL
-168 DELRQANDFEEMSLH
+168 LEELRQASDFDEMSLH

-190 ASSSRDSISLIP
+190 ASSSKDSISLIP
-202 DVPDERVIRQ
+202 DVPDQRVIRR
-212 LRQGKVYSEIEPIA
+212 LREGDVYSEIEPIA
-226 GGGLQLRVAI
+226 GGGMQLRVAVLI
-236 RMAGRQVGEIGR
+236 AGQQVGDTDR
-248 VLQILNPLP
+248 VLQVLDPLP
-257 LRYSRL
+257 LPYSRL
-263 AESVESAS
+263 GENVESAS

-382 VLAHLSAGVMS
+382 VLAHLSSGVMS
-393 FDGARQLRTH
+393 FDNNRQLRTH

-414 LGSFVESSIAEMIKA
+414 LGTFVESSIAEMIKA
-429 LPTIEPLLNMID
+429 LPAAEPLLNMID

-472 LSGAETESGCVV
+472 LSGTETESGCVV

-525 IRRRYLDKVEK
+525 IRRRYLDKIEK

-548 ITQQVESMKSMVN
+548 IAQQVESMKSMVN

-570 ISRPKRLDINTLI
+570 ISRPRRLDINTLI

-588 LHIAHLTKIRFLFD
+588 LHVTHLTRIRFLFD
-602 LADDLPLVM
+602 LADDLPQIM

-636 GELKLRTRI
+636 GELKLSTRI
-645 DPVKDN
+645 DHAKDN

-657 QDNGPGFPAELLD
+657 QDNGPGFPAKLLD

-696 ENSGTMR
+696 ENGGTMR
-703 AANLPKGGAVV
+703 ATNLPKGGAIV
-714 IIQLPV
+714 IIHLPV
-720 TPSQGTSIDER
+720 AQSQGASKDDR

>member
-1 MASHSMISRLL
+1 MISRLL

-150 DADNIQRAESNFE
+150 DADKIQRAESNFE

-190 ASSSRDSISLIP
+190 ASSSRDSFSLIP

-236 RMAGRQVGEIGR
+236 RTAGRQVGDIGR
-248 VLQILNPLP
+248 VLQVLDPLP

-359 SSAQTAVRNSQF
+359 SSAQTAVRTSQF

-382 VLAHLSAGVMS
+382 VLAHLSSGVMS

-414 LGSFVESSIAEMIKA
+414 LGTFVESSIAEMTKA
-429 LPTIEPLLNMID
+429 LPAVEPLLNMID

-548 ITQQVESMKSMVN
+548 IAQQVESMKSMVN

-588 LHIAHLTKIRFLFD
+588 LHIAHLTRIRFLFD

-636 GELKLRTRI
+636 GELKLSTRI

-696 ENSGTMR
+696 ENGGTMR
-703 AANLPKGGAVV
+703 ATNLPKGGAVV